1 MFIVNHI
8 ARPDVR
14 RGMRGLFAAAAIA
27 CALQAGAAHAKGEQV
42 RLWMEGQVS
51 DVRSDGRTIRLVLSG
66 RFAFEQYR
74 GGERSLVEVKDWR
87 GGPASIAA
95 VLTQGRPF
103 YAMTEDWGAGALRK
117 SGALLAILQAAAG
130 TDRTIRLELASARLN
145 FASGGALAVE
155 SAIVRRASDAS
166 LR

>member
-1 MFIVNHI
+1 
-8 ARPDVR
+8 
-14 RGMRGLFAAAAIA
+14 MRGLFAAAAIA
-27 CALQAGAAHAKGEQV
+27 CALHTGAAHAKGEQV

-87 GGPASIAA
+87 GGPASIPA

-130 TDRTIRLELASARLN
+130 TDRVVRLELASARLN
-145 FASGGALAVE
+145 FASGALAVE
-155 SAIVRRASDAS
+155 SAIVRRASDSS